1 MRLDDLE
8 ITLLGEGRGRKYYLA
23 LYHGKIKLFARKYNT
38 DVAKQV
44 ARIARLHRAKV
55 LVLPLYF
62 NTGPV
67 LEFTNLSRKRYV
79 KRVFEQVSDQSIR
92 ALSTIAMAERLN
104 IIVPGS
110 LEKAGAHY
118 YISRLLI
125 NHEGRI
131 VSKYRKLILSNIE
144 SLYNIVP
151 GKDIGIFNTRSLN
164 IGVAINDEI
173 LYPELL
179 RIYKILGSDLV
190 ISPMNPFNYKYSM
203 ATYIAKSRI
212 EENNL
217 PLIIMGSII
226 EFRGDLGGGAPTIIY
241 DEEGNKIYEYN
252 GIKPNLILL
261 PMNFF
266 RRKSKVIGDLDR
278 LIHIMKIYRKILRN
292 SGMQV
297 GIE

>member
-8 ITLLGEGRGRKYYLA
+8 ITLLDGGKGKKYYLA

-38 DVAKQV
+38 DVVKQV
-44 ARIARLHRAKV
+44 TKIARLHRAKV

-67 LEFTNLSRKRYV
+67 LEFTNLSKKRYV

-92 ALSTIAMAERLN
+92 TLSTIAMAERLN
-104 IIVPGS
+104 IIVPGF

-118 YISRLLI
+118 YISKLLI
-125 NHEGRI
+125 NHEGKI
-131 VSKYRKLILSNIE
+131 VNKYRKIVLSNIE
-144 SLYNIVP
+144 SLYNIVA
-151 GKDIGIFNTRSLN
+151 GRDVGIFSIRNLN
-164 IGVAINDEI
+164 IGITINDEI

-179 RIYKILGSDLV
+179 RIYKILGSDLI

-203 ATYIAKSRI
+203 ATYIARSRI
-212 EENNL
+212 EESNL
-217 PLIIMGSII
+217 PLIVMGSII

-252 GIKPNLILL
+252 GTKPNLILL
-261 PMNFF
+261 PISFF
-266 RRKSKVIGDLDR
+266 KRKNRAIGDLDK

-292 SGMQV
+292 SSMQIS
-297 GIE
+297 IE